1 MLALVRVP
9 IRWRGRATWRAA
21 SGSGLGRRAG
31 GWCGTPEMILRR
43 IGNAARSAS
52 VRLLPT
58 IVPPET
64 VRLLAREVVA
74 AL

>member
-1 MLALVRVP
+1 
-9 IRWRGRATWRAA
+9 
-21 SGSGLGRRAG
+21 
-31 GWCGTPEMILRR
+31 MILRR